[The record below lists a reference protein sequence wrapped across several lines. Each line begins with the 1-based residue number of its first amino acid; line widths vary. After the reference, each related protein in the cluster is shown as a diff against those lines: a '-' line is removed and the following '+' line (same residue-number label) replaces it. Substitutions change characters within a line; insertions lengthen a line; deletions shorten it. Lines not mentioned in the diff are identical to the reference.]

1 MLIGSLFLGKV
12 HEVNGQWI
20 ETKFVVIGIPLFPT
34 SSMLVTRSAWRS
46 RNGFNIPLNHQS
58 IIAGYARMFSVI
70 IAFIAFIFFFSER
83 DSTALLIGAIG
94 LALWLYFYFVFG
106 SADTAEAEERK
117 KMGDLTGLYIKPEW
131 LSYDDAYRIYD
142 RLEKK
147 YRTEFDS
154 ADWFNDLQQNEI
166 APAKLP
172 LLYALSRFNYSLGAT
187 ECNKKLFEKADSL
200 YL

>member
-117 KMGDLTGLYIKPEW
+117 KWATSPVCTSNRSGLAMMMPTGSMIASKKIQGRVW
-131 LSYDDAYRIYD
+131 RG
-142 RLEKK
+142 RLAQ
-147 YRTEFDS
+147 RS
-154 ADWFNDLQQNEI
+154 A
-166 APAKLP
+166 AK
-172 LLYALSRFNYSLGAT
+172 
-187 ECNKKLFEKADSL
+187 
-200 YL
+200 